1 MISLFF
7 ALSLTSRAMKYFLIL
22 TSALFFLTLS
32 CAAQKRT
39 ALQDLDD
46 IRRAYEQGKYLQ
58 ALAKLKVA
66 EKRSKKTGSELLYLK
81 ILLQKAILP
90 PADDDAFYSQIEQF
104 DSLEEL
110 RDNCK
115 IYLHFYGPSN
125 PESPKL
131 KKVQQIQ
138 LDLRE
143 YPVAKVQ
150 FDELM
155 HLRRI
160 QKKHSD

>member
-7 ALSLTSRAMKYFLIL
+7 ALSLASRAMKYFLIL
-22 TSALFFLTLS
+22 TSALFFLTSS
-32 CAAQKRT
+32 CAAQTKT
-39 ALQDLDD
+39 ALQGLDD
-46 IRRAYEQGKYLQ
+46 IRRDYEQGKYRQ

-66 EKRSKKTGSELLYLK
+66 EKRSKKTGPELLYLK

-90 PADDDAFYSQIEQF
+90 PADDDAFFNEIEQF
-104 DSLEEL
+104 DRLEEL

-115 IYLHFYGPSN
+115 IYLDFYGSSN
-125 PESPKL
+125 AESLKQ

-138 LDLRE
+138 LNLRE

-155 HLRRI
+155 HLRKI

>member
-7 ALSLTSRAMKYFLIL
+7 ALSLASRAMKHFLIL

-32 CAAQKRT
+32 CAAQKNT
-39 ALQDLDD
+39 ALQRLDD
-46 IRRAYEQGKYLQ
+46 IRRDYEQGKYRQ

-66 EKRSKKTGSELLYLK
+66 EKQSKKTGTELLYLK

-90 PADDDAFYSQIEQF
+90 PADDDAFYNEIEEF
-104 DSLEEL
+104 DRLEEL

-115 IYLHFYGPSN
+115 IYLDFYRSSN
-125 PESPKL
+125 AESHKL

-155 HLRRI
+155 HLRKT